1 MTTTV
6 ERETYPRDEVTK
18 GVGLSA
24 ETRVGPHQRAR
35 LQRGA
40 GGVILAFSALLFI
53 IGTVLLMFGMVPVAL
68 AILALIPLAAMGGW
82 LRHRGTERLRQSSI

>member
-1 MTTTV
+1 MATTI
-6 ERETYPRDEVTK
+6 ERETYPRDEVTE

-24 ETRVGPHQRAR
+24 ETRVGPSQRAR

-40 GGVILAFSALLFI
+40 GGVILAFCALLFI

-68 AILALIPLAAMGGW
+68 AILALIPLAALGGW
-82 LRHRGTERLRQSSI
+82 LRRRGADRMTESNI